1 MLSSFYASNKMFAKF
16 KSANQTNISPIDNN
30 PITQFFEVGKLTA
43 CAGPELVWKIHE
55 SFRKSDG
62 KVNSHHYSI
71 QFFYNL
77 LAICEAK
84 RNSFFLSLIVL

>member
-1 MLSSFYASNKMFAKF
+1 MILDLEFELSNKMFAKF

-62 KVNSHHYSI
+62 KVNSNYSYFANDDMSI
-71 QFFYNL
+71 R
-77 LAICEAK
+77 K
-84 RNSFFLSLIVL
+84 SFFMKFCFN

>member
-1 MLSSFYASNKMFAKF
+1 MLSSFYVSNKMFAKF
-16 KSANQTNISPIDNN
+16 TKSANQTNISPIDNN

-62 KVNSHHYSI
+62 KVNSNYSYFTNDDMSI
-71 QFFYNL
+71 T
-77 LAICEAK
+77 K
-84 RNSFFLSLIVL
+84 SFL